1 VSEHLTE
8 SDFSVA
14 VDGLHFAEGPRW
26 NDGYLWF
33 SDMFGHRVLRHRP
46 GPITEGVMS
55 GTEEVVALPDD
66 RPSGLGWLPDGR
78 LLVVAMKS
86 RMLLRLDSPGHLA
99 VHADLSDVCRGFA
112 NDMVVSAGG
121 TAYVGDSGLPE
132 FGQPGERQP
141 GQVLRVTPDGGVST
155 VADDLVV
162 PNGCA
167 LSDDDGTFILVEA
180 HAGRVTAFDVSPSG
194 ELLRRRPFA
203 VIPAEAGASSV
214 HLDGMCLDEEG
225 AIWVCDITGRRVIR
239 IRAGGEVVQSIPFR
253 VRTPIACVLGG
264 EDRRSLYVCVSGG
277 GGPIDLASSKTSSIV
292 VAGVDVP
299 GAGRP

>member
-1 VSEHLTE
+1 MSELLTE
-8 SDFSVA
+8 SDFRVA

-33 SDMFGHRVLRHRP
+33 SDMFGHRVLRHQP
-46 GPITEGVMS
+46 GGP
-55 GTEEVVALPDD
+55 TEEVVAVPGD

-86 RMLLRLDSPGHLA
+86 RMLLRLDGPGRLA

-112 NDMVVSAGG
+112 NDMVVSADG

-141 GQVLRVTPDGGVST
+141 GQVLRVRPDGGVST
-155 VADDLVV
+155 VADDLAV

-167 LSDDDGTFILVEA
+167 LSEDDRTFILVEA
-180 HAGRVTAFDVSPSG
+180 HAGRITAFDVSPSG
-194 ELLRRRPFA
+194 DLIRRRPFA
-203 VIPAEAGASSV
+203 VIQAEPGASSV
-214 HLDGMCLDEEG
+214 HPDGMCLDAEG
-225 AIWVCDITGRRVIR
+225 AIWVCEITERRVMR
-239 IRAGGEVVQSIPFR
+239 IREGGEVVWTIPFR

-264 EDRRSLYVCVSGG
+264 EDRKSLYVCASGG
-277 GGPIDLASSKTSSIV
+277 GGPTDLARSKTGAVV
-292 VAGVDVP
+292 VAAVDIP